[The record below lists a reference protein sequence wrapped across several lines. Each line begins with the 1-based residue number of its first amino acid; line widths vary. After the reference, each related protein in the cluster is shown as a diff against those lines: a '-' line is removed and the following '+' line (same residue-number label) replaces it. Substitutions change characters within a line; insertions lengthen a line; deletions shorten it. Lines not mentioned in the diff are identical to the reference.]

1 MRTLIRNIRTL
12 AGILPEGQRLLKGK
26 AMAHLESIDN
36 AYVLV
41 ENGLI
46 SDFGSMVDCPK
57 YADEMIDA
65 SHRFVLPAWCDS
77 HTHLVFAKW
86 REKEFADKLR
96 GLSYEDIARNG
107 GGILNSAKVLHETS
121 EEELFDAA
129 LERLTEIQLTGT
141 GAVEIKSG
149 YGLSYEGELKM
160 LRVIRK
166 LKEHSPLL
174 IKSTFLGAHSYPMEY
189 RQHHDG
195 YLDLLINKLLPQI
208 AIEGL
213 ADYVDVFCEDGFFS
227 ATETDRIL
235 EAAAKYDLQPKIHAN
250 ELAFSGGIEVGVK
263 HNALSVDHLECTADE
278 QIEAL
283 LHSETMP
290 TVLPT
295 TAFFLKLPYAPAR
308 TMIDA
313 GLPIALASDYNPG
326 SSPSGN
332 VPFVLSLACI
342 HQKLSV
348 EEVVNA
354 ATINGAYAMGVES
367 LAGSITKGKRANLI
381 ITKQIPSLDFIPYR
395 FGTSWIDKTIVN
407 GTSN

>member
-1 MRTLIRNIRTL
+1 MRTLIRNIKTL

-26 AMAHLESIDN
+26 AMARLECIDN
-36 AYVLV
+36 AFVLI

-46 SDFGSMVDCPK
+46 LDFGSMVDCPDN
-57 YADEMIDA
+57 ADEIIDA

-96 GLSYEDIARNG
+96 GLSYEEIARNG

-129 LERLTEIQLTGT
+129 LERLTEIQHTGT

-166 LKEHSPLL
+166 LKERSQLL

-189 RQHHDG
+189 RQNHDG
-195 YLDLLINKLLPQI
+195 YLDLLINRLLPQI
-208 AIEGL
+208 ADEGL

-227 ATETDRIL
+227 AEETDRIL
-235 EAAAKYDLQPKIHAN
+235 AAAAKYGLQPKIHAN

-263 HNALSVDHLECTADE
+263 HNALSVDHLECTADA

-395 FGTSWIDKTIVN
+395 FGTSWIDKTIVH

>member
-1 MRTLIRNIRTL
+1 MRTLIRNIKTL

-26 AMAHLESIDN
+26 AMAQLEAIDN
-36 AYVLV
+36 AYVLI

-46 SDFGSMVDCPK
+46 SDFGSMVDCPDN
-57 YADEMIDA
+57 ADEMIDA
-65 SHRFVLPAWCDS
+65 SNRFVLPAWCDS

-121 EEELFDAA
+121 EDGLFDAA
-129 LERLTEIQLTGT
+129 LERLTEIQHTGT

-166 LKEHSPLL
+166 LKERSQLL

-189 RQHHDG
+189 RQNHDG
-195 YLDLLINKLLPQI
+195 YLDLLINRLLPQI
-208 AIEGL
+208 ADEGL

-227 ATETDRIL
+227 AAETDRIL
-235 EAAAKYDLQPKIHAN
+235 EASAKYGLQPKIHAN

-263 HNALSVDHLECTADE
+263 HNALSVDHLECTADA
-278 QIEAL
+278 QIQAL

-308 TMIDA
+308 KMIDA

-395 FGTSWIDKTIVN
+395 FGTSWIDKTIVH

>member
-1 MRTLIRNIRTL
+1 MRTLIRNIKTL

-26 AMAHLESIDN
+26 AMEHLEAIGN
-36 AYVLV
+36 AYVLI

-46 SDFGSMVDCPK
+46 SDFGSMVDCPDN
-57 YADEMIDA
+57 ADEIIDA

-107 GGILNSAKVLHETS
+107 GGILNSAKVLHDTS
-121 EEELFDAA
+121 EEELFEAA
-129 LERLTEIQLTGT
+129 LERLTEIQHTGT

-166 LKEHSPLL
+166 LKERSPLL

-189 RQHHDG
+189 RQNHDG

-208 AIEGL
+208 ASEGL

-227 ATETDRIL
+227 AEETDRIL
-235 EAAAKYDLQPKIHAN
+235 AAAAKYGLQPKIHAN

-263 HNALSVDHLECTADE
+263 HNALSVDHLECTADA

-308 TMIDA
+308 KMIDA

-395 FGTSWIDKTIVN
+395 FGTSWIDKTIVH

>member
-1 MRTLIRNIRTL
+1 MRTLIRNIKTL

-26 AMAHLESIDN
+26 AMARLECIDN
-36 AYVLV
+36 AFVLI

-46 SDFGSMVDCPK
+46 LDFGSMVDCPDN
-57 YADEMIDA
+57 ADEIIDA

-96 GLSYEDIARNG
+96 GLSYEEIARNG

-129 LERLTEIQLTGT
+129 LERLTEIQHTGT

-166 LKEHSPLL
+166 LKERSQLL

-189 RQHHDG
+189 RQNHDG
-195 YLDLLINKLLPQI
+195 YLDLLIHRLLPQI
-208 AIEGL
+208 ADEGL

-227 ATETDRIL
+227 AAETDRIL
-235 EAAAKYDLQPKIHAN
+235 AAAAQYGLQPKIHAN

-395 FGTSWIDKTIVN
+395 FGTSWIDKTIVH

>member
-1 MRTLIRNIRTL
+1 MRTLIRNIKTL

-26 AMAHLESIDN
+26 AMAQLEAIDN
-36 AYVLV
+36 AYVLI

-46 SDFGSMVDCPK
+46 SDFGSMVDCPDN
-57 YADEMIDA
+57 ADEMIDA
-65 SHRFVLPAWCDS
+65 SNRFVLPAWCDS

-129 LERLTEIQLTGT
+129 LERLTEIQHTGT

-166 LKEHSPLL
+166 LKERSQLL

-189 RQHHDG
+189 RQNHDG
-195 YLDLLINKLLPQI
+195 YLDLLINRLLPQI
-208 AIEGL
+208 ADEGL

-227 ATETDRIL
+227 AAETDRIL
-235 EAAAKYDLQPKIHAN
+235 EASAKYGLQPKIHAN

-263 HNALSVDHLECTADE
+263 HNALSVDHLECTADA
-278 QIEAL
+278 QIQAL

-308 TMIDA
+308 KMIDA

-342 HQKLSV
+342 HQKLTV

>member
-1 MRTLIRNIRTL
+1 MRTLIRNIKTL

-26 AMAHLESIDN
+26 AMEHLEAIGN
-36 AYVLV
+36 AYVLI

-46 SDFGSMVDCPK
+46 SDFGSMVDCPDN
-57 YADEMIDA
+57 ADEIIDA

-107 GGILNSAKVLHETS
+107 GGILNSAKVLHDTS
-121 EEELFDAA
+121 EEELFEAA
-129 LERLTEIQLTGT
+129 LERLTEIQHTGT

-166 LKEHSPLL
+166 LKERSPLL

-189 RQHHDG
+189 RQNHDG
-195 YLDLLINKLLPQI
+195 YLDLLINRLLPQI
-208 AIEGL
+208 ADEGL

-227 ATETDRIL
+227 AAETDRIL
-235 EAAAKYDLQPKIHAN
+235 EAAAKYGLQPKIHAN

-395 FGTSWIDKTIVN
+395 FGTSWIDKTIVH

>member
-1 MRTLIRNIRTL
+1 MRTLIRNIKTL

-26 AMAHLESIDN
+26 AMAQLEAIDN
-36 AYVLV
+36 AYVLI

-46 SDFGSMVDCPK
+46 SDFGSMVDCPDN
-57 YADEMIDA
+57 ADEMIDA
-65 SHRFVLPAWCDS
+65 SNRFVLPAWCDS

-129 LERLTEIQLTGT
+129 LERLTEIQHTGT

-166 LKEHSPLL
+166 LKERSQLL

-189 RQHHDG
+189 RQNHDG
-195 YLDLLINKLLPQI
+195 YLDLLINRLLPQI
-208 AIEGL
+208 ADEGL

-227 ATETDRIL
+227 AAETDRIL
-235 EAAAKYDLQPKIHAN
+235 EASAKYGLQPKIHAN

-263 HNALSVDHLECTADE
+263 HNALSVDHLECTADA
-278 QIEAL
+278 QIQAL

-308 TMIDA
+308 KMIDA

-342 HQKLSV
+342 HQKLTV

-407 GTSN
+407 GKSN

>member
-1 MRTLIRNIRTL
+1 MRTLIRNIKTL

-26 AMAHLESIDN
+26 AMAQLEAIDN
-36 AYVLV
+36 AYVLI

-46 SDFGSMVDCPK
+46 SDFGSMVDCPDN
-57 YADEMIDA
+57 ADEMIDA
-65 SHRFVLPAWCDS
+65 SNRFVLPAWCDS

-129 LERLTEIQLTGT
+129 LERLTEIQHTGT

-166 LKEHSPLL
+166 LKERSQLL

-189 RQHHDG
+189 RQNHDG
-195 YLDLLINKLLPQI
+195 YLDLLINRLLPQI
-208 AIEGL
+208 ADEGL

-227 ATETDRIL
+227 AAETDRIL
-235 EAAAKYDLQPKIHAN
+235 EASSKYGLQPKIHAN

-263 HNALSVDHLECTADE
+263 HNALSVDHLECTADA
-278 QIEAL
+278 QIQAL

-308 TMIDA
+308 KMIDA

-395 FGTSWIDKTIVN
+395 FGTSWIDKTIVH

>member
-1 MRTLIRNIRTL
+1 MRTLIRNIKTL

-26 AMAHLESIDN
+26 VMAHLEAIDN
-36 AYVLV
+36 AYVLM

-46 SDFGSMVDCPK
+46 SDFGSMVDCPNN
-57 YADEMIDA
+57 ADEIIDA

-129 LERLTEIQLTGT
+129 LERLTEIQHTGT

-166 LKEHSPLL
+166 LKERSQLL

-189 RQHHDG
+189 RQNHDG
-195 YLDLLINKLLPQI
+195 YLDLLINRLLPQI
-208 AIEGL
+208 ADEGL

-227 ATETDRIL
+227 AAETDRIL
-235 EAAAKYDLQPKIHAN
+235 EASAKYGLQPKIHAN

-263 HNALSVDHLECTADE
+263 HNALSVDHLECTADA
-278 QIEAL
+278 QIQAL

-308 TMIDA
+308 KMIDA

-342 HQKLSV
+342 HQKLTV

-407 GTSN
+407 GKSN

>member
-1 MRTLIRNIRTL
+1 MR
-12 AGILPEGQRLLKGK
+12 
-26 AMAHLESIDN
+26 
-36 AYVLV
+36 
-41 ENGLI
+41 NG
-46 SDFGSMVDCPK
+46 
-57 YADEMIDA
+57 
-65 SHRFVLPAWCDS
+65 
-77 HTHLVFAKW
+77 AK
-86 REKEFADKLR
+86 KEFADKLR
-96 GLSYEDIARNG
+96 GLSYEEIARNG
-107 GGILNSAKVLHETS
+107 GGILNSAKVLHDTS

-129 LERLTEIQLTGT
+129 LERLTEIQHTGT

-160 LRVIRK
+160 LHVIRK
-166 LKEHSPLL
+166 LKERSSLL

-189 RQHHDG
+189 RQNHDG
-195 YLDLLINKLLPQI
+195 YLDLLINRLLPQI
-208 AIEGL
+208 ADEGL

-227 ATETDRIL
+227 AAETDRIL
-235 EAAAKYDLQPKIHAN
+235 AAAAQYGLQPKIHAN

-263 HNALSVDHLECTADE
+263 HNALSVDHLECTADA
-278 QIEAL
+278 QIQAL

-295 TAFFLKLPYAPAR
+295 TAFFLKLPFAPAR

-395 FGTSWIDKTIVN
+395 FGTSWIEKTIVH

>member
-1 MRTLIRNIRTL
+1 MRTLIRNIKTL
-12 AGILPEGQRLLKGK
+12 AGILPEGQRLLKGN
-26 AMAHLESIDN
+26 AMAHLEAIDN
-36 AYVLV
+36 AYVLI

-46 SDFGSMVDCPK
+46 SDFGSMVDCPDN
-57 YADEMIDA
+57 ADEIIDA
-65 SHRFVLPAWCDS
+65 SNRFVLPAWCDS

-96 GLSYEDIARNG
+96 GLSYEEIARNG
-107 GGILNSAKVLHETS
+107 GGILNSAKVLHDTS

-129 LERLTEIQLTGT
+129 LERLTEIQQTGT

-166 LKEHSPLL
+166 LKERSQLL

-189 RQHHDG
+189 RQNHDG
-195 YLDLLINKLLPQI
+195 YLDLLINRLLPQI
-208 AIEGL
+208 ADEGL

-227 ATETDRIL
+227 AAETDRIL
-235 EAAAKYDLQPKIHAN
+235 EAAAKYGLQPKIHAN

-263 HNALSVDHLECTADE
+263 HNALSVDHLECTADA
-278 QIEAL
+278 QIQAL

-367 LAGSITKGKRANLI
+367 LAGSITKGKHANLI

-395 FGTSWIDKTIVN
+395 FGTSWIDKTIVH

>member
-1 MRTLIRNIRTL
+1 MRTLIRNIKTL

-26 AMAHLESIDN
+26 AMEHLEAIGN
-36 AYVLV
+36 AYVLI

-46 SDFGSMVDCPK
+46 SDVGSMVDCPDN
-57 YADEMIDA
+57 ADEIIDA
-65 SHRFVLPAWCDS
+65 SHRFVLPAWRDS

-107 GGILNSAKVLHETS
+107 GGILNSAKVLHDTS
-121 EEELFDAA
+121 EEELFEAA
-129 LERLTEIQLTGT
+129 LERLTEIQHTGT

-166 LKEHSPLL
+166 LKERSPLL

-189 RQHHDG
+189 RQNHDG

-208 AIEGL
+208 ASEGL

-227 ATETDRIL
+227 AEETDRIL
-235 EAAAKYDLQPKIHAN
+235 AAAAKYGLQPKIHAN

-263 HNALSVDHLECTADE
+263 HNALSVDHLECTADA

-395 FGTSWIDKTIVN
+395 FGTSWIDKTIVH

>member
-1 MRTLIRNIRTL
+1 MRTLIRNIKTL
-12 AGILPEGQRLLKGK
+12 AGILPDGQRLLKGK
-26 AMAHLESIDN
+26 AMAHLEAIDN
-36 AYVLV
+36 AYVLI
-41 ENGLI
+41 ENGMI
-46 SDFGSMVDCPK
+46 SDFGGMVDCPDN
-57 YADEMIDA
+57 ADEMIDA
-65 SHRFVLPAWCDS
+65 GNRFVLPAWCDS

-107 GGILNSAKVLHETS
+107 GGILNSAKVLHDTS

-129 LERLTEIQLTGT
+129 LERLTEIQHTGT

-166 LKEHSPLL
+166 LKERSQLL

-189 RQHHDG
+189 RQNHDG
-195 YLDLLINKLLPQI
+195 YLDLLINRLLPQI
-208 AIEGL
+208 ADESL

-227 ATETDRIL
+227 AAETDRIL
-235 EAAAKYDLQPKIHAN
+235 AAAAKYGLQPKIHAN

-263 HNALSVDHLECTADE
+263 HNALSVDHLECTADA
-278 QIEAL
+278 QIQAL

-395 FGTSWIDKTIVN
+395 FGTSWIDKTIVH

>member
-1 MRTLIRNIRTL
+1 MRTLIRNIKTL

-26 AMAHLESIDN
+26 AMAHLEAIDN
-36 AYVLV
+36 AFVLI

-46 SDFGSMVDCPK
+46 SDFGSMVDCPDN
-57 YADEMIDA
+57 ADEMIDA
-65 SHRFVLPAWCDS
+65 GHRFVLPAWCDS

-86 REKEFADKLR
+86 REKEFADKLH
-96 GLSYEDIARNG
+96 GLSYEEIARNG
-107 GGILNSAKVLHETS
+107 GGILNSAKVLHDTS

-129 LERLTEIQLTGT
+129 LERLTEIQHTGT

-166 LKEHSPLL
+166 LKERSQLL

-189 RQHHDG
+189 RQNHDG
-195 YLDLLINKLLPQI
+195 YLDLLINCLLPQI
-208 AIEGL
+208 ADEGL

-227 ATETDRIL
+227 AAETDRIL
-235 EAAAKYDLQPKIHAN
+235 EAAAKYSLQPKIHAN

-395 FGTSWIDKTIVN
+395 FGTSWIDKTIVH

>member
-1 MRTLIRNIRTL
+1 
-12 AGILPEGQRLLKGK
+12 
-26 AMAHLESIDN
+26 
-36 AYVLV
+36 
-41 ENGLI
+41 
-46 SDFGSMVDCPK
+46 
-57 YADEMIDA
+57 
-65 SHRFVLPAWCDS
+65 
-77 HTHLVFAKW
+77 
-86 REKEFADKLR
+86 
-96 GLSYEDIARNG
+96 
-107 GGILNSAKVLHETS
+107 
-121 EEELFDAA
+121 
-129 LERLTEIQLTGT
+129 
-141 GAVEIKSG
+141 
-149 YGLSYEGELKM
+149 
-160 LRVIRK
+160 
-166 LKEHSPLL
+166 
-174 IKSTFLGAHSYPMEY
+174 
-189 RQHHDG
+189 
-195 YLDLLINKLLPQI
+195 
-208 AIEGL
+208 L

-227 ATETDRIL
+227 AAETDRIL
-235 EAAAKYDLQPKIHAN
+235 EAAAKYGLQPKIHAN

-263 HNALSVDHLECTADE
+263 HNALSVDHLECTADA

-395 FGTSWIDKTIVN
+395 FGTSWIDKTIVH

>member
-1 MRTLIRNIRTL
+1 MRTLIRNIKTL

-26 AMAHLESIDN
+26 AMARLECIDN
-36 AYVLV
+36 AFVLI

-46 SDFGSMVDCPK
+46 SDFGSMADCPDI
-57 YADEMIDA
+57 ADETIDA

-96 GLSYEDIARNG
+96 GLSYEEIARNG

-121 EEELFDAA
+121 EEELFEAA
-129 LERLTEIQLTGT
+129 LERLTEIQHTGT

-160 LRVIRK
+160 LRVIQK
-166 LKEHSPLL
+166 LKERSQLL

-189 RQHHDG
+189 RQNHDG
-195 YLDLLINKLLPQI
+195 YLNLLINRLLPQI
-208 AIEGL
+208 AGEGL

-227 ATETDRIL
+227 AAETDRIL
-235 EAAAKYDLQPKIHAN
+235 EAAAKYGLQPKIHAN

-278 QIEAL
+278 QIQAL

-395 FGTSWIDKTIVN
+395 FGTSWIDKTIVH

>member
-1 MRTLIRNIRTL
+1 MRTLIRNIKTL

-26 AMAHLESIDN
+26 AMEHLEAIGN
-36 AYVLV
+36 AYVLI

-46 SDFGSMVDCPK
+46 SDFGSMVDCPDN
-57 YADEMIDA
+57 ADEIIDA

-107 GGILNSAKVLHETS
+107 GGILNSAKVLHDTS
-121 EEELFDAA
+121 EEELFEAA
-129 LERLTEIQLTGT
+129 LERLTEIQHTGT

-166 LKEHSPLL
+166 LKERSPLL

-189 RQHHDG
+189 RQNHDG

-208 AIEGL
+208 ASEGL

-227 ATETDRIL
+227 AEETDRIL
-235 EAAAKYDLQPKIHAN
+235 AAAAKYGLQPKIHAN

-263 HNALSVDHLECTADE
+263 HNALSVDHLECTADA

-395 FGTSWIDKTIVN
+395 FGTSWIDKTIVH

>member
-1 MRTLIRNIRTL
+1 MRTLIRNIKTL

-26 AMAHLESIDN
+26 AMASLEAIDN
-36 AYVLV
+36 AYVLM

-46 SDFGSMVDCPK
+46 SDFGRMVDCPDN
-57 YADEMIDA
+57 ADQMIDA
-65 SHRFVLPAWCDS
+65 GNRFVLPAWCDS

-86 REKEFADKLR
+86 REKEFADKLH
-96 GLSYEDIARNG
+96 GLSYEEIARNG
-107 GGILNSAKVLHETS
+107 GGILNSAKVLHDTS
-121 EEELFDAA
+121 EEELFEAA
-129 LERLTEIQLTGT
+129 LERLTEIQHTGT

-149 YGLSYEGELKM
+149 YGLSYDGELKM

-166 LKEHSPLL
+166 LKERSPLL
-174 IKSTFLGAHSYPMEY
+174 IKSTFLGAHSYPMEF
-189 RQHHDG
+189 RQNHEG
-195 YLDLLINKLLPQI
+195 YLDLLIHRLLPQI
-208 AIEGL
+208 ADEGL

-227 ATETDRIL
+227 AAETDRIL
-235 EAAAKYDLQPKIHAN
+235 DAAAKYGLQPKIHAN

-263 HNALSVDHLECTADE
+263 HKALSVDHLECTADE
-278 QIEAL
+278 QIQAL

-381 ITKQIPSLDFIPYR
+381 ISKQIPSLDFIPYR